1 MRQLIAGNWKMNGLR
16 ADACE
21 LARAIGAGVAGLA
34 CDLLLCPPATV
45 LAEVAAAVAGSEIAV
60 GGQDCHVAANG
71 AYTGDIS
78 AAMLRDAGATWVIVG
93 HSERRTAYAESN
105 ILVQQKAMAAIA
117 AGLVPIV
124 CVGETEQQR
133 LAGAAETVVAAQVDG
148 SVPADFA
155 GVIAYEPIWAVGT
168 GRVPESAEIVD
179 MHRCIREQLVSTLGG
194 YAAEI
199 RVLYGGSVK
208 PDRAE
213 ALLRLTGVDGVLI
226 GGASLVAAD
235 FLAIGRASPLA

>member
-1 MRQLIAGNWKMNGLR
+1 
-16 ADACE
+16 
-21 LARAIGAGVAGLA
+21 
-34 CDLLLCPPATV
+34 
-45 LAEVAAAVAGSEIAV
+45 VAAAVAGSEISV
-60 GGQDCHVAANG
+60 GGQDCHVGTSG
-71 AYTGDIS
+71 AFTGDVS

-105 ILVQQKAMAAIA
+105 ILVQQKAMAAAA
-117 AGLVPIV
+117 AGLTAIV

-133 LAGAAETVVAAQVDG
+133 LAGAAETVVAAQIDG

-168 GRVPESAEIVD
+168 GRIASDADIVE
-179 MHRCIREQLVSTLGG
+179 MHRCIREQLVSTLGA
-194 YAAEI
+194 YARDI

-208 PDRAE
+208 PAGAA
-213 ALLRLTGVDGVLI
+213 ALLRLPGVDGALI

-235 FLAIGRASPLA
+235 FLAIAQACAVA